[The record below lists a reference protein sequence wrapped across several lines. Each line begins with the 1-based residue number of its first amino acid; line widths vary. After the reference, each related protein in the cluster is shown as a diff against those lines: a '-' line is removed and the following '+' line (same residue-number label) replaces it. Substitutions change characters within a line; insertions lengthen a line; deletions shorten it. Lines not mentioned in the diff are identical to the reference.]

1 MTLASSGIASLR
13 QFRRWFRRRVLRRPW
28 MKDSF
33 GSPYLHERMLLDKIR
48 CDAYREAIQGTVK
61 PGDVV
66 VDLGAGT
73 GLLSFF
79 AAQAGARH
87 VYAIEMSGIAEV
99 AAELIE
105 ANGFRDRI
113 TLIRKPQKKSAS
125 RSAATSSLPR
135 RSAPSA
141 LTPRTPSSLSPTPA
155 NAS

>member
-1 MTLASSGIASLR
+1 LS
-13 QFRRWFRRRVLRRPW
+13 W
-28 MKDSF
+28 
-33 GSPYLHERMLLDKIR
+33 
-48 CDAYREAIQGTVK
+48 
-61 PGDVV
+61 
-66 VDLGAGT
+66 DLGAGT

-113 TLIRKPQKKSAS
+113 TLIRKTSKKVRS